1 MDIAHVALPVP
12 LATLFD
18 YLIPDHLRN
27 RIANGVRVRVSF
39 GPRKAIGIVVAIGSA
54 STLQPALLKNI
65 EAVIDETP
73 LFSPKLWKLTTWAA
87 SYYHHPIGEVL
98 FHALPG
104 LLRQGKPAN
113 SQNKKRWQLTDEGKK
128 TDPGTL
134 TRSPKQQKLLQ
145 LLQGNTPEG
154 ASLKTP
160 SFTPSVYQ
168 KLAKHGLI
176 KQQAV
181 PNLPGSSS
189 PCHPLLPSHF
199 VLNAQQLSAINRII
213 NALSE
218 FNVWLVDG
226 VTGSGKTEIYLS
238 TLEKIIARGQQA
250 LVLVPEISLTPQ
262 TVNRFKARFSIKID
276 VLHSKLTDRER
287 LTVYLRAKQG
297 ENTLVIGTRSAL
309 FTPFKHLG
317 LIVIDEEHD
326 GSYKQQEGFRYHA
339 RDLAVVRA
347 QFENIP
353 IILGSATPS
362 LESLYNTQK
371 GKYHHL
377 KLTKRAGNAS
387 FASQH
392 IIDIKGLTLT
402 AGLST
407 PLIKRIGQHLAK
419 NQQVLLFLNRR
430 GYAPRL
436 ICHDCSWL
444 AGCQRCDKPYT
455 YHQTPR
461 KLSCHHCSS
470 VRSIPL
476 QCHQCGGTHL
486 KTLGL
491 GTEQVAEQL
500 TILFRG
506 VPVYRIDRDST
517 QNKDTPSSYLTT
529 MNQEQAHILVGT
541 QILTKGHHLPNV
553 TLVGIIDI
561 DSALFSSDFRA
572 TERFAQIYT
581 QVAGRAGRES
591 KPGEVIMQTY
601 YPDHPLL
608 NLLLSQSYSGFAA
621 KTLQERQATDLPPFS
636 YHVLLRATDKNNRHA
651 PAFLLQ
657 VYQWLKNHHLNA
669 NLWLQKPMPAI
680 LQKKAGNYRW
690 QLLIQHP
697 QRHFLRQLIN
707 ELNKQ
712 IGSWP
717 EAKSVR
723 WTIDVDPIE
732 A

>member
-1 MDIAHVALPVP
+1 MNIARVALPVP

-18 YLIPDHLRN
+18 YLIPDHLIN
-27 RIANGVRVRVSF
+27 HITKGVRVRVPF
-39 GPRKAIGIVVAIGSA
+39 GSRRAIGIVTATGHT
-54 STLQPALLKNI
+54 STLQPELLKNI
-65 EAVIDETP
+65 EEIIDETP
-73 LFSPKLWKLTTWAA
+73 LFSPKLWQLSTWAA
-87 SYYHHPIGEVL
+87 TYYHHPIGEVL
-98 FHALPG
+98 FHTLPV
-104 LLRQGKPAN
+104 LLRQGKPA
-113 SQNKKRWQLTDEGKK
+113 SIQDEKRWQLTDKGQK
-128 TDPGTL
+128 TDPNTL
-134 TRSPKQQKLLQ
+134 VGSPKQQKLLQ
-145 LLQGNTPEG
+145 MMQKNTPE
-154 ASLKTP
+154 AALKP
-160 SFTPSVYQ
+160 LHFTPSIYQ
-168 KLAKHGLI
+168 KLAKCGLI
-176 KQQAV
+176 KQHTV
-181 PNLPGSSS
+181 THLPGPSS
-189 PCHPLLPSHF
+189 PCHF
-199 VLNAQQLSAINRII
+199 VLNAQQLSTINRII
-213 NALSE
+213 NALTE

-238 TLEKIIARGQQA
+238 TLEKIIARHQQA

-262 TVNRFKARFSIKID
+262 TVNRFKARFSVKID

-287 LTVYLRAKQG
+287 LAVYLRAKQG

-309 FTPFKHLG
+309 FTPFKQLG

-347 QFENIP
+347 QLENIP

-362 LESLYNTQK
+362 LESLYNAQK

-377 KLTKRAGNAS
+377 KLTKRAGNAT

-392 IIDIKGLTLT
+392 IIDTKGLTLR

-407 PLIKRIGQHLAK
+407 PLIKRMGEHLAK

-436 ICHDCSWL
+436 ICHDCGWL
-444 AGCQRCDKPYT
+444 ADCQRCDKPYT

-461 KLSCHHCSS
+461 KLSCHHCDSA
-470 VRSIPL
+470 RSIPP
-476 QCHQCGGTHL
+476 QCHQCGSTHL
-486 KTLGL
+486 KALGL
-491 GTEQVAEQL
+491 GTEQVEEQL
-500 TILFRG
+500 TSLFHG
-506 VPVYRIDRDST
+506 IPIHRIDRDST
-517 QNKDTPSSYLTT
+517 QKKGRLDSCLTA

-541 QILTKGHHLPNV
+541 QMLTKGHHFPNV
-553 TLVGIIDI
+553 TLVGIIDV

-591 KPGEVIMQTY
+591 KRGEVIMQTY

-608 NLLLSQSYSGFAA
+608 NLLLNQNYAGFAT
-621 KTLQERQATDLPPFS
+621 KTLQEREATRLPPFS
-636 YHVLLRATDKNNRHA
+636 YHVLLRATDKNNLRA

-657 VYQWLKNHHLNA
+657 VYHWLKQHYRDA

-680 LQKKAGNYRW
+680 LAKKAGNYRW

-697 QRHFLRQLIN
+697 ERHFLQQLIN

-712 IGSWP
+712 IGCWP

-723 WTIDVDPIE
+723 WTIDVDPIDT
-732 A
+732 